1 VVGNIVLVRVAPGF
15 VMECETF
22 DEYVAPR
29 RMIWGRQSQRISK
42 T

>member
-1 VVGNIVLVRVAPGF
+1 
-15 VMECETF
+15 MECETF

-29 RMIWGRQSQRISK
+29 RMIWGRLSQRILK